1 MSKHENMV
9 DINPEEVKKAVLE
22 KMSVTEMAV
31 MLLPHAK
38 NRNNALKTFKYWLK
52 QEHMPKDKYD
62 EMLVRL
68 AEAPPRDK
76 RRARDTML
84 DVKDPA
90 NISPNPYV
98 AIAMLTVRY
107 CADDYVDAVKKIKAC
122 TERLDGAE
130 GLVKTK
136 LQREIRESKKIM
148 RECEEFIL
156 SDRFDLFMPHVRGRD
171 FMRMLKEKAK
181 C

>member
-1 MSKHENMV
+1 
-9 DINPEEVKKAVLE
+9 
-22 KMSVTEMAV
+22 
-31 MLLPHAK
+31 
-38 NRNNALKTFKYWLK
+38 
-52 QEHMPKDKYD
+52 
-62 EMLVRL
+62 
-68 AEAPPRDK
+68 
-76 RRARDTML
+76 ML

-90 NISPNPYV
+90 NISPNPYE

-107 CADDYVDAVKKIKAC
+107 CADDYVDAVRKIKAC
-122 TERLDGAE
+122 KERLDTAE

-136 LQREIRESKKIM
+136 LEREIKENTKVM

-156 SDRFDLFMPHVRGRD
+156 SDRFDLFMPHTSGRA